1 MPRIRFLKGAILVA
15 LAIITV
21 RLFAI
26 QIIEHEDWLAKAAE
40 QHTLLETIVA
50 ERGDIYMMDEDEPVK
65 VVMNQTVYSIIIDP
79 LMVDKEAV
87 KTTLEKYA
95 QNNLTVNLDELFKNE
110 DLRYYVV
117 AKNVSRETANK
128 IAAEKI
134 DYVWFQEN
142 TKRVYPEGE
151 MASGVLGF
159 VNADGIGQYGVEG
172 ALNERLAGTNGLLKT
187 IADVN
192 KVALSIGSENVRTPA
207 VDGEDIVLS
216 IDRGMQQKTEEILVE
231 AVAKNTRATNAAA
244 IVMDPMTG
252 EILTM
257 ANVPTYN
264 PANYGD
270 VKDAS
275 AYINYTVEEPYEPAS
290 VCKTFTFAAAINEGV
305 MTGETTYRN
314 TGSTVVDGET
324 IVNAYHGQYGVVTMN
339 IGLRFSLNTSSV
351 QALRLMSGSET
362 EITQAGREKLYDY
375 YYNKFGLGKYTGVE
389 IYENPGLIV
398 GPNSGWAMDLTY
410 ANMTFGQGLN
420 LTMLQVANAF
430 SEVVNGGN
438 KIMPTLVKGKIEDGV
453 LVESEKDEVSERVI
467 SEATSLEM
475 RKLLYDARVGQRNL
489 GVDKPGYYIGGKTGT
504 AQVIKDGKYTD
515 AETGETIAS
524 YVGFVGATKELPK
537 YVIMVKIWGEGQ
549 HMSGESDAMPI
560 FNTLSKAV
568 IDYSRMEP
576 NV

>member
-1 MPRIRFLKGAILVA
+1 MPRIKFLRGVILTA
-15 LAIITV
+15 LAVIAV
-21 RLFAI
+21 RLFVI
-26 QIIEHEDWLAKAAE
+26 QIVEHEQWLAKAAE
-40 QHTLLETIVA
+40 QHTMLETIVA
-50 ERGDIYMMDEDEPVK
+50 ERGDIYMMDGGEPVK
-65 VVMNQTVYSIIIDP
+65 VVMNQTVYSVIIDP
-79 LMVDKEAV
+79 LMVDREAI
-87 KTTLEKYA
+87 KATLEKNA
-95 QNNLTVNLDELFKNE
+95 KANLTINLDKLFEND

-117 AKNVSRETANK
+117 AKNVSREVAMK
-128 IAAEKI
+128 IAAENI

-151 MASGVLGF
+151 MASGLLGF
-159 VNADGIGQYGVEG
+159 VNADGDGQYGVEG
-172 ALNERLAGTNGLLKT
+172 ALNARLAGTNGLLKT

-192 KVALSIGSENVRTPA
+192 RVALSIGNDNVKVPA
-207 VDGEDIVLS
+207 VDGDDIVLT
-216 IDRGMQQKTEEILVE
+216 IDRGLQQKTEEILVNT
-231 AVAKNTRATNAAA
+231 VAHSKATNAAA
-244 IVMDPMTG
+244 IIMDPMSG

-257 ANVPTYN
+257 ANVPNYN
-264 PANYGD
+264 PADYGN
-270 VKDAS
+270 VKNAA

-290 VCKTFTFAAAINEGV
+290 VCKTFMFATAINEGV

-351 QALRLMSGSET
+351 QALRLLSGSET
-362 EITQAGREKLYDY
+362 EITEAGRQKMYDY
-375 YYNKFGLGKYTGVE
+375 YYNRFGLGKYTGVE

-398 GPNSGWAMDLTY
+398 GPNDGWAMNLTY

-420 LTMLQVANAF
+420 LTMLQVARAF
-430 SEVVNGGN
+430 SAVINGG
-438 KIMPTLVKGKIEDGV
+438 KEITPTLVKGKMENGK
-453 LVESEKDEVSERVI
+453 LVAETKETVGNELI

-475 RKLLYDARVGQRNL
+475 RRLLYDARVGQRNR
-489 GVDKPGYYIGGKTGT
+489 GVDKAGYYIGGKTGT

-560 FNTLSKAV
+560 FNTLSNFV
-568 IDYSRMEP
+568 IDYMRIQPE
-576 NV
+576 V